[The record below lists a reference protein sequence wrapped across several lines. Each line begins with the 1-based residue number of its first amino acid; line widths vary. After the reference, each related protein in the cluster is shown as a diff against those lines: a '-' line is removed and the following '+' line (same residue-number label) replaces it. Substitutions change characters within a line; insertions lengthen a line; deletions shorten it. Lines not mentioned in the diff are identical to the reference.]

1 MSPYII
7 DAHFVKNASI
17 LMIIELN
24 YTRRMI
30 FCSSIKKLGINK
42 DFDMKFSLF
51 VVVNDKKLNE
61 NSEKLYDILNLI
73 RYFLSACWKL

>member
-1 MSPYII
+1 MSPYIL
-7 DAHFVKNASI
+7 DNNFVNNASI

-30 FCSSIKKLGINK
+30 FCRSIKKFGINK
-42 DFDMKFSLF
+42 DFDMEFSLF

-61 NSEKLYDILNLI
+61 NSVKLHDIVYLI
-73 RYFLSACWKL
+73 RFFWSAWWKL

>member
-1 MSPYII
+1 
-7 DAHFVKNASI
+7 
-17 LMIIELN
+17 MIIELN

-30 FCSSIKKLGINK
+30 FCRSIKKFGINK

>member
-1 MSPYII
+1 M
-7 DAHFVKNASI
+7 I
-17 LMIIELN
+17 LC
-24 YTRRMI
+24 R
-30 FCSSIKKLGINK
+30 SIKKLGINK

-73 RYFLSACWKL
+73 RYFRSAWWKL